1 MRVLKL
7 ITRFKHLVISNALV
21 FQPFRKTLCEWH
33 HQSCWYVIS
42 NILCKKTRCYP
53 QQRLG
58 NNASKENLRARIFP
72 ILGEVSWC
80 FEIFAVTTSELQGVT
95 ATCFT
100 NVVRKLNF
108 PKPFQNLKQNL
119 PNWRDT
125 AQNIFHNPFQY
136 WSTATATGSP
146 REPSRHPI
154 PLSAT
159 RSFSIRSGTLPGF
172 SREPTWNLLGT
183 LPRTFPNPV
192 AELCPRTSLHPWNPA
207 QNLLRN
213 LPGILF
219 RNLPGTLPEHCAG
232 TCPEPSRNPWFGSR
246 PGTAP
251 EPILAKTP

>member
-108 PKPFQNLKQNL
+108 PKPFRNLKQNL

-136 WSTATATGSP
+136 WCYCYCYWFTKGTVPAPYPPCPQQDRFQYVLEPCRDFRGNPPGTSLEP
-146 REPSRHPI
+146 CPEPSRT
-154 PLSAT
+154 LSRNSAPE
-159 RSFSIRSGTLPGF
+159 LPCIL
-172 SREPTWNLLGT
+172 ET
-183 LPRTFPNPV
+183 LPRT
-192 AELCPRTSLHPWNPA
+192 S
-207 QNLLRN
+207 
-213 LPGILF
+213 
-219 RNLPGTLPEHCAG
+219 
-232 TCPEPSRNPWFGSR
+232 PEPSRNPLPEPAR
-246 PGTAP
+246 NPPGTLRRNLPRNLPRTHGSEAAP
-251 EPILAKTP
+251 APPRNLY